1 MKANVRPL
9 DRAIRCWLGMMI
21 LATPLLEL
29 HTAPYNL
36 IGIVPLVTGFVGFC
50 PLYLLFGTRGGKETH
65 EATA

>member
-29 HTAPYNL
+29 ETAPYNL
-36 IGIVPLVTGFVGFC
+36 IGLVPLVTGFVGFC
-50 PLYLLFGTRGGKETH
+50 PLYLLFRSRGTKETR